1 MLLKGIIFSIEE
13 NYLIVMSDDGNF
25 NRIQKKVDAQI
36 GQKIFYTNEDFIVTP
51 HKNNLFTFKLRR
63 VAIVAAMFVF
73 AVILA
78 GVFNLKT
85 EVDLPNEI
93 SIATIM
99 TIDINPS
106 VKLSLDDNGR
116 VLEVKA
122 INQDAE
128 TLDFSGIVGLSA
140 ENAVEKIVSLALD
153 AGFINSDDL
162 VEDYV
167 LITTISLMDENDS
180 NLQVDTEFNPQ
191 LDALKVKIEDK
202 VRESNVLQDV
212 NVAII
217 KATKVDL
224 RLAEDKKV
232 PVGLYVLQGNQDDQE
247 LHQSVKEYFSYPDQV
262 VAFKNKGEIIPPNK
276 EAKLKLIN
284 KFIEKLKFQSY
295 DVSSLESELSKAD
308 VDVESLLEQIRTIWG
323 QFDNNING
331 GKPGDTST
339 ESNNDEKNNGSS
351 NPGNG
356 SSGRGNNS
364 TTPQKN
370 DKNLN
375 DNKTNE
381 IETTEADTTEVD
393 TTQKDN
399 SSGSNNY
406 NDKDKGNNKDKDKD
420 KENDDRNP
428 NSENTGGNGNGH
440 GQ

>member
-1 MLLKGIIFSIEE
+1 
-13 NYLIVMSDDGNF
+13 MSDDGNF

-63 VAIVAAMFVF
+63 VALFAAMFIF

-85 EVDLPNEI
+85 EIDLPNEI
-93 SIATIM
+93 SVATIM

-180 NLQVDTEFNPQ
+180 NLHVDTEFNPQ

-247 LHQSVKEYFSYPDQV
+247 LHQSVKEYFSHPDQV

-295 DVSSLESELSKAD
+295 DVTSLENELSKED
-308 VDVESLLEQIRTIWG
+308 VDVDNLLEQIRTIWG

-331 GKPGDTST
+331 GKPGDISN

-351 NPGNG
+351 NPDNGSSNSGNG

-393 TTQKDN
+393 TSQKDN

-428 NSENTGGNGNGH
+428 NSDNTGGNGNGH